1 MAVLFRNY
9 PILVAHASQ
18 LAEPGSFVTLDA
30 GSLKFV
36 PDQQAFPDLDISQRG
51 LVELSVVE
59 QAGFVWVVP
68 GGTPPQDN
76 FLGEL
81 EQDLV
86 EFGLPDHVVRVSD
99 VQRPACNWKLVI
111 DVFSEG
117 YHVKSLHGDSLDSF
131 LKDHGTLF
139 ERIGRPSRSVGARKG
154 IEKARECKRSIF
166 DICRLPAAE
175 SR

>member
-1 MAVLFRNY
+1 
-9 PILVAHASQ
+9 VAHASQ